1 MDPLENPFAP
11 GAGSPPPELAGRDH
25 IIDDARIALGRV
37 IAGRSSQS
45 QILLGLRGTGKTVLL
60 NKIESLAEERNYL
73 TAFVEAPE
81 DRRLAELLYPQMR
94 QVLRKLSNVEA
105 ARVAVNSALSGLRN
119 FASVFKVSVGELE
132 IGVEP
137 TPGSA
142 DTGNLELDLTE
153 MFELIGRAAKDAGRG
168 WVLLVDEVQYLEEK
182 DLAAVIVAVHR
193 ISQKNL
199 PILVVA
205 AGLPQIAGL
214 SGNAKSYAER
224 LFAFPPIGAL
234 ERSAAIEAIR
244 KPIVKQG
251 VDIDGEALDEI
262 LAKTDGYPFF
272 LQEWGYQAWNAA
284 TKSPITLRDM
294 IRASIRALARLDEGF
309 FKVRMDRLTPAEVEY
324 VNAMAGLGHGPY
336 RSLEVASSLGRE
348 LSALGPR
355 RASIIGKGMI
365 YSPGHGEV
373 DFTVPLFDDFL
384 RRRSSAI

>member
-142 DTGNLELDLTE
+142 DTGDLELDLTE

-384 RRRSSAI
+384 RRRSSAT